1 MTMENLCNLLLWN
14 MNPIYTITLV
24 KNTAS
29 SVKRLKKVMYEW
41 CDEYQLKFF
50 LAVHLLGAVPFFELN
65 ERYELAGS
73 FLKKGHELFD
83 ELEIKIY

>member
-1 MTMENLCNLLLWN
+1 MTDDHQDDIEPYAICDCGR
-14 MNPIYTITLV
+14 V
-24 KNTAS
+24 FNTQ
-29 SVKRLKKVMYEW
+29 KEYEDHTEW

-83 ELEIKIY
+83 ELEIKYTK

>member
-1 MTMENLCNLLLWN
+1 
-14 MNPIYTITLV
+14 
-24 KNTAS
+24 
-29 SVKRLKKVMYEW
+29 MYEW

-73 FLKKGHELFD
+73 FLKKGHKLFD
-83 ELEIKIY
+83 ELEIKYSK